1 MSDTPSYKVAQAV
14 GILGSAFASGGILSI
29 SSLTVPALTLP
40 GRSAILKAPAKTDTP
55 GSALSHITH
64 QWLDVYNKGKIMFPS
79 LALTSALAYSYLA
92 YTLRHT
98 ASAGKVARLYL
109 IAAATTMTI
118 VPFTIGVML
127 PVNKRLEAHATRD
140 DATEKEG
147 KEGMA
152 TSAEEEAKRT
162 REDREVP
169 ALLETWTYMN
179 AGRSLFP
186 LAGAVVGITAAL
198 FY

>member
-29 SSLTVPALTLP
+29 STLTVPALTLP
-40 GRSAILKAPAKTDTP
+40 ERSAIIKIPSKTDTP
-55 GSALSHITH
+55 GSTLSHVTH
-64 QWLDVYNKGKIMFPS
+64 QWLNVYDKGKLMFPS
-79 LALTSALAYSYLA
+79 VALTSALAYSYLA

-98 ASAGKVARLYL
+98 ARGGKVARLYL

-118 VPFTIGVML
+118 VPYTLAVML
-127 PVNKRLEAHATRD
+127 PVNKRLQAHATRD
-140 DATEKEG
+140 DAAEKEG
-147 KEGMA
+147 KEDMA

-169 ALLETWTYMN
+169 GLLETWTYMN

>member
-14 GILGSAFASGGILSI
+14 GILASAFASGGILSL
-29 SSLTVPALTLP
+29 STLTVPALTLP
-40 GRSAILKAPAKTDTP
+40 GRSETIKSDTP
-55 GSALSHITH
+55 ASTPSHITH
-64 QWLDVYNKGKIMFPS
+64 QWLNVYDKGKIMFPS
-79 LALTSALAYSYLA
+79 LALTSAVAYSYLA

-98 ASAGKVARLYL
+98 ASAGRVGRLYL
-109 IAAATTMTI
+109 IAAATTITI
-118 VPFTIGVML
+118 VPFTLGVML

-140 DATEKEG
+140 DAAEKEG

-152 TSAEEEAKRT
+152 MSVEEEAKRA

-169 ALLETWTYMN
+169 GLLEKWSYLN
-179 AGRSLFP
+179 AGRSVFP
-186 LAGAVVGITAAL
+186 LAGAVIGITAVL